1 MEQGQEGICAALHR
15 GPVFLYLG
23 QEASVFYS
31 LRPLAG
37 GSLFE
42 RLIAQRQLRGDLFKD
57 LRCKCCKLSS
67 RHASGRGRKGLGN
80 LLRDVI
86 GQFRQAGEAL
96 GDGRGL
102 PRGDLPSRAAFIGA
116 SWVLMERASSPHHRM
131 EAVAT
136 SSAVDLLDATG
147 TSAGR

>member
-1 MEQGQEGICAALHR
+1 M
-15 GPVFLYLG
+15 
-23 QEASVFYS
+23 FYS
-31 LRPLAG
+31 LRSLAV

-67 RHASGRGRKGLGN
+67 RHASGRGCKGLGN
-80 LLRDVI
+80 LLRDGI
-86 GQFRQAGEAL
+86 GQFRQAGDAL

-116 SWVLMERASSPHHRM
+116 SWVLMERASFTSPSDGGGGDDVGGGPSGRYWD
-131 EAVAT
+131 VGGT
-136 SSAVDLLDATG
+136 LTGRWLDAD
-147 TSAGR
+147 ARP